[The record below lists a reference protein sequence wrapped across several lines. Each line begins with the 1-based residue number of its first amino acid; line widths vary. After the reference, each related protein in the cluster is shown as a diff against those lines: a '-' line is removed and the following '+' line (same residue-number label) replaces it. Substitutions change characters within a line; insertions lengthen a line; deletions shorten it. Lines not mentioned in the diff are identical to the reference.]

1 MPHTER
7 LRTRRPPI
15 GKHRILVHK
24 LNDSQWVGQALSDNQ
39 RKVLADMR
47 KTRYSV
53 ESCAMK
59 RNRIQRSP
67 TRRTSLH
74 SRPPLERMMRM
85 HQRLKAGRYPNC
97 RKLADE
103 LEVSSKTVQRDIDF
117 MRYRLGLPI
126 EYDQLHFGF
135 YYTEPVS
142 SFPNIEISEGEL
154 VALYV
159 GQKALAQYKGTS
171 FEAPLS
177 TAFRKITD
185 GLRDTISVTWSDLD
199 LAISFRSAG
208 RTVADV
214 HLFEQL
220 SHAVFKQVEVRFDY
234 KKPAANRYEQ
244 RYARPYHLGSVEN
257 LWYLFAF
264 DMDRGELR
272 TFALPRIRNVRVSK
286 TRFRRPLDFSIGRY
300 LQQSFGVYARPTKTK
315 HAICIVFDT
324 VIAPLIEERQW
335 HPSQKIKKLRDGR
348 IELSLSLGN
357 FEEIERWIL
366 SWGKNAQVLEPAELK
381 QRIGKTASA
390 LAERYLDT

>member
-1 MPHTER
+1 
-7 LRTRRPPI
+7 
-15 GKHRILVHK
+15 
-24 LNDSQWVGQALSDNQ
+24 
-39 RKVLADMR
+39 
-47 KTRYSV
+47 
-53 ESCAMK
+53 MK
-59 RNRIQRSP
+59 RNRIQLSP
-67 TRRTSLH
+67 GRRTGLY

-85 HQRLKAGRYPNC
+85 HARLQAGRYPNC

-103 LEVSSKTVQRDIDF
+103 LEVSSKTVQRDLDF

-142 SFPNIEISEGEL
+142 GFPNVEISEGEL

-199 LAISFRSAG
+199 SAISFRSTG

-220 SHAVFKQVEVRFDY
+220 SHAVFKQVEVRFEY
-234 KKPAANRYEQ
+234 RKPGATRYENRYAQ
-244 RYARPYHLGSVEN
+244 PYHLGCIEN

-264 DMDRGELR
+264 DLDRGQLR
-272 TFALPRIRNVRVSK
+272 TFALPRIRNVRRSK
-286 TRFRRPLDFSIGRY
+286 TRFSRRIDFSIGRY
-300 LQQSFGVYARPTKTK
+300 LEQSFGVFARPTKTK
-315 HAICIVFDT
+315 HTIRISFDT
-324 VIAPLIEERQW
+324 FAAPRIEERQW
-335 HPSQKIKKLRDGR
+335 HPSQKIKQLRNGG
-348 IELSLSLGN
+348 IELSLTLGN
-357 FEEIERWIL
+357 LEEIERWIL
-366 SWGKNAQVLEPAELK
+366 SWGNHAEVLAPAELK
-381 QRIGKTASA
+381 MRIAKTVSA
-390 LAERYLDT
+390 LADTYREAA

>member
-1 MPHTER
+1 
-7 LRTRRPPI
+7 
-15 GKHRILVHK
+15 
-24 LNDSQWVGQALSDNQ
+24 
-39 RKVLADMR
+39 
-47 KTRYSV
+47 
-53 ESCAMK
+53 MK
-59 RNRIQRSP
+59 RNRIQLSP
-67 TRRTSLH
+67 GRRGLY

-85 HQRLKAGRYPNC
+85 HARLQAGRYPNC
-97 RKLADE
+97 RKLAEE
-103 LEVSSKTVQRDIDF
+103 LEVSSKTVQRDLDF
-117 MRYRLGLPI
+117 MRDRLGLPI

-199 LAISFRSAG
+199 SAISFRSTG

-220 SHAVFKQVEVRFDY
+220 SHAVFNQVEARFDY
-234 KKPAANRYEQ
+234 KKPGATRYEQ
-244 RYARPYHLGSVEN
+244 RYVQPYHLGCVEN

-272 TFALPRIRNVRVSK
+272 TFALPRIRNVRASK
-286 TRFRRPLDFSIGRY
+286 TRFRRPTEFSIGRY
-300 LQQSFGVYARPTKTK
+300 LEQSFGVFARPTKTK
-315 HAICIVFDT
+315 HAIRIVFDAFA
-324 VIAPLIEERQW
+324 APRIEERQW
-335 HPSQKIKKLRDGR
+335 HPSQKIKQLRNGG
-348 IELSLSLGN
+348 IELSLTLGN
-357 FEEIERWIL
+357 LEEIERWIL
-366 SWGKNAQVLEPAELK
+366 SWGSYAQALAPTELK
-381 QRIGKTASA
+381 ERISKTVSA
-390 LAERYLDT
+390 LADTYRAVPP

>member
-1 MPHTER
+1 
-7 LRTRRPPI
+7 
-15 GKHRILVHK
+15 
-24 LNDSQWVGQALSDNQ
+24 
-39 RKVLADMR
+39 
-47 KTRYSV
+47 
-53 ESCAMK
+53 MK
-59 RNRIQRSP
+59 RNRIQLSP
-67 TRRTSLH
+67 GRRAGLY

-97 RKLADE
+97 RKLAEE

-142 SFPNIEISEGEL
+142 SFPNVEISEGEL
-154 VALYV
+154 VALYI
-159 GQKALAQYKGTS
+159 GQKALAQFKGTS

-199 LAISFRSAG
+199 SAISFRSTG
-208 RTVADV
+208 RSTADV

-220 SHAVFKQVEVRFDY
+220 SHAVFKQIEVRFEY
-234 KKPAANRYEQ
+234 KKPGAVRYEQ
-244 RYARPYHLGSVEN
+244 RYVQPYHLGCVEN

-286 TRFRRPLDFSIGRY
+286 TKFRRPMDFSIGRY
-300 LQQSFGVYARPTKTK
+300 LEQSFGVFARPTKTK
-315 HAICIVFDT
+315 HTIHIAFDSFAAAL
-324 VIAPLIEERQW
+324 VQERQW
-335 HPSQKIKKLRDGR
+335 HPSQKVKQLRDGG
-348 IELSLSLGN
+348 IELSLTLGN
-357 FEEIERWIL
+357 LEEVERWIL
-366 SWGKNAQVLEPAELK
+366 SWGRHAQVLAPPELRE
-381 QRIGKTASA
+381 RIANTVST
-390 LAERYLDT
+390 LANSYGNAP